1 MPELPWS
8 VDRLSAGLDYYKLT
22 MSQLQYQRFPQAQVT
37 FALINRSAVRLA
49 TYVDV
54 AQLQAHLDAL
64 GRQGFTAAEC
74 AYLAT
79 LRRSDGQPVFATEYL
94 AMLANAPLPAV
105 QVRQVGDDVQ
115 VETHGAWPLV
125 TFWETVVM
133 ALINEAYFRGWLA
146 AHPRHAAEVWQVGQE
161 RLAHIVARVR
171 AMPEVRFVDFGTRRR
186 FGWAWHRHVIT
197 TLQAQVPQQLVGT
210 SNVALAAALGLRP
223 IGTFA
228 HEMPMVYAALA
239 EKQGR
244 NIRASHQDFLHDWY
258 DLYGS
263 DLSIALTDT
272 FGSGFFFD
280 TFTAAQAQAWRG
292 FRHDSGDPIA
302 FGEQAIAWY
311 QRHHIDPRSKSI
323 VFSDSLTIDT
333 IAHLHQH
340 FVGRIGVLFGWG
352 TRLTNDVGLTP
363 LNIVMKAVAVDGIA
377 TVKLSDHVGKHTGP
391 SDKIAEYQR
400 LHFAYS

>member
-1 MPELPWS
+1 MAEQS
-8 VDRLSAGLDYYKLT
+8 GAIDRLSAGLDYYKLT
-22 MSQLQYQRFPQAQVT
+22 MSQLQYQRFPQAEVT

-54 AQLQAHLDAL
+54 AHLQTQLDAL
-64 GRQGFTAAEC
+64 RAQGFTAAEC

-79 LRRSDGQPVFATEYL
+79 VRRSDGRPVFAPEYL
-94 AMLANAPLPAV
+94 AMLAKAHLPAV
-105 QVRQVGDDVQ
+105 QVRLGATDLQ
-115 VETHGAWPLV
+115 VETQGPWPLV

-146 AHPRHAAEVWQVGQE
+146 AHPHRAAEVWQTGQAH
-161 RLAHIVARVR
+161 LATLVARLQ
-171 AMPEVRFVDFGTRRR
+171 AMPDVRFVDFGTRRR
-186 FGWAWHRHVIT
+186 FGWGWHRHVIT
-197 TLQAQVPQQLVGT
+197 TLQAELPQQLVGT
-210 SNVALAAALGLRP
+210 SNVALAAELGLRP

-244 NIRASHQDFLHDWY
+244 NVRASHQVFLHDWY
-258 DLYGS
+258 DLYES

-280 TFTAAQAQAWRG
+280 TFTAAQARAWRG
-292 FRHDSGDPIA
+292 FRHDSGDPVA
-302 FGEQAIAWY
+302 FGEHAIAWY
-311 QRHHIDPRSKSI
+311 QRHDIDPRSKSI

-333 IAHLHQH
+333 IAHLQQH
-340 FVGRIGVLFGWG
+340 FAGRIGVLFGWG
-352 TRLTNDVGLTP
+352 TSLTNDVGLTP

-391 SDKIAEYQR
+391 SDKIAEYQH